1 MGPAGPRLP
10 NWVTN
15 RYVPWTSW
23 RAGAQQW
30 GLSSIRQGES
40 SGTITHEIVH
50 TFGIADNNNNP
61 YVTPYHR
68 VGIGAVGHPGPRLV
82 QRPGRPAQALGGAGH
97 AGRRDGG
104 RHDAADQALQDWFNE
119 ADVHRVTRCGLASS
133 GMQVMRVQ
141 ARTASPSRRGS

>member
-1 MGPAGPRLP
+1 MGPAGPDQA

-50 TFGIADNNNNP
+50 TFGLPRQQQQPVRHAVP
-61 YVTPYHR
+61 PRRHR
-68 VGIGAVGHPGPRLV
+68 AVGHPRPRLV
-82 QRPGRPAQALGGAGH
+82 QRPGRPAQALVVPVTQGGAME
-97 AGRRDGG
+97 AGMTLRTKLSEG
-104 RHDAADQALQDWFNE
+104 WF
-119 ADVHRVTRCGLASS
+119 TKPTC
-133 GMQVMRVQ
+133 
-141 ARTASPSRRGS
+141 TA